1 MAHVDPWVLCKAD
14 IEELERE
21 IERLEKLNA
30 EDEITASNL
39 EAQADGLTA
48 IIGPLT
54 SASVQNEVDIGTLGS
69 TESTQQGDI
78 DQLLDDVATTTVD
91 IQNNLGSLEI
101 MQMVINALPT
111 ASDFQMRLMTLETAV
126 NNLVIAQAATRAAL
140 GTAQGDLSTQQ
151 GAVMTA
157 DTAVTNLNSAVA
169 SIATDI
175 TTNETDLGILEGR
188 IDMVEASIEDLE
200 PEADIFVTNASLI
213 TWNTGNNDL
222 ISTPDS

>member
-1 MAHVDPWVLCKAD
+1 MTDNWNLIEFYYFKQIILMKSFAAAALFAISNAALVQLEAESSVTQAFPHTHSQNVAHVDPWVLCKAD

-78 DQLLDDVATTTVD
+78 DQLLDNVATNTVD
-91 IQNNLGSLEI
+91 I
-101 MQMVINALPT
+101 
-111 ASDFQMRLMTLETAV
+111 
-126 NNLVIAQAATRAAL
+126 
-140 GTAQGDLSTQQ
+140 
-151 GAVMTA
+151 
-157 DTAVTNLNSAVA
+157 
-169 SIATDI
+169 
-175 TTNETDLGILEGR
+175 
-188 IDMVEASIEDLE
+188 
-200 PEADIFVTNASLI
+200 
-213 TWNTGNNDL
+213 
-222 ISTPDS
+222 